1 MTHQFVRRVLPL
13 AAAFFGLAL
22 FTNTARAQA
31 DAAQIAK
38 GDSLFNANRLGA
50 CWACHGA
57 KGKGTSTAPKLADK
71 EWLSIDGSLD
81 AIKGVINNGIP
92 KPKKTKTPMPPMG
105 GGKLTPEEVDAI
117 AAYVFK
123 LSH

>member
-1 MTHQFVRRVLPL
+1 MTHQFVSRVLPL
-13 AAAFFGLAL
+13 AAAFFGVAL
-22 FTNTARAQA
+22 FANTAKAQ

-57 KGKGTSTAPKLADK
+57 KGKGTSTAPKLSDK
-71 EWLSIDGSLD
+71 EWLDTDGTVE
-81 AIKGVINNGIP
+81 AIKGIINNGVP

-105 GGKLTPEEVDAI
+105 GGKLTP
-117 AAYVFK
+117 
-123 LSH
+123 